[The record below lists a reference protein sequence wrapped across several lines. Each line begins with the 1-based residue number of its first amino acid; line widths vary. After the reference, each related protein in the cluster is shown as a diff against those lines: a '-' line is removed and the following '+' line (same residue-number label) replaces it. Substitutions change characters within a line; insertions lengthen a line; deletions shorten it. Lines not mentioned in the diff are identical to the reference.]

1 MKLDPGINLDRYL
14 EGSRRIRNRIYRI
27 GVELEGA
34 WEKLPR
40 GTQLTRDGSLD
51 PLQNRLADGFMG
63 PDGKVVG
70 YKVGELPS
78 PPLELGSWETWM
90 RTFYPH
96 RVGPECGLHVH
107 MSFVSAFTYMRVMRP
122 NYPSTVLDYV
132 TQWAKKEG
140 LDPAHPLWP
149 RLEGKSRYCQH
160 KFFADSQV
168 ATPSK
173 DFNQD
178 RDGHR
183 YTVINYPFV
192 RNQTVECRLRPMFA
206 TVEQAISAI
215 QNLLNVTNAYLV
227 ATASREPKIQQK
239 VELNSPEVRTATA
252 DHTVVDGP
260 TAFREVR
267 HARV

>member
-1 MKLDPGINLDRYL
+1 MKLEPGINLDRYL
-14 EGSRRIRNRIYRI
+14 SGGKRIRNRIYRI

-34 WEKLPR
+34 WEKLPK
-40 GTQLTRDGSLD
+40 GTLLQRDGSLD
-51 PLQNRLADGFMG
+51 PLQNRLGEGFVG
-63 PDGKVVG
+63 PEGRRLN

-78 PPLELGSWETWM
+78 PPLDLASWQAWM
-90 RTFYPH
+90 RVYYPH
-96 RVGPECGLHVH
+96 KVSAECGLHVH

-132 TQWAKKEG
+132 TLWAKKEG
-140 LDPAHPLWP
+140 LSPYHPLWP

-160 KFFADSQV
+160 KFFADAQV

-173 DFNQD
+173 DFHQD

-192 RNQTVECRLRPMFA
+192 RNQTVECRLLPMMD
-206 TVEQAISAI
+206 TVDQAISAI
-215 QNLLNVTNAYLV
+215 QNLLDVTNAYLV
-227 ATASREPKIQQK
+227 ATAAREPKVLKK
-239 VELNSPEVRTATA
+239 VELNEPEVRTESAL
-252 DHTVVDGP
+252 HTIIDAP
-260 TAFREVR
+260 DTFQEVR